1 MLNVY
6 LCLKF
11 FFFKQKTAYEVRISD
26 WSSDVCSS
34 DLPAPLLGV
43 FQGEEDLRHRDV
55 VAGERFL
62 VGVGEAD
69 LAGGGSR
76 LLFLQPQHFL
86 GEAEVTAPDG
96 DGAGRHQQ
104 HLGAPAHE
112 GGDNVGQGVEPVTAS
127 SGAPD
132 TEPQYTNGTP
142 YDA

>member
-1 MLNVY
+1 MIRRPPRSTRTDTLFPYTTLFRSQGAEAQQGGEGGAGV
-6 LCLKF
+6 
-11 FFFKQKTAYEVRISD
+11 QV
-26 WSSDVCSS
+26 
-34 DLPAPLLGV
+34 PAPLLGV

-96 DGAGRHQQ
+96 DGAGRHQRSEEHTSELQ
-104 HLGAPAHE
+104 SLMRITYA
-112 GGDNVGQGVEPVTAS
+112 VF
-127 SGAPD
+127 
-132 TEPQYTNGTP
+132 
-142 YDA
+142 